1 MAEEYISHLLDESA
15 ISLKIKPPKSSG
27 WGAVSFFTS
36 DYTLKLS
43 IYMFT
48 THSGITHV
56 IVDICG
62 NYQRALDSCIVNDE
76 SWVNLVIEKTSLS
89 IEISCGDGEPLVYD
103 EECARKF
110 GDDSAYISLTSFGLK
125 DGSGSIL
132 YFLPYY
138 EGNN

>member
-1 MAEEYISHLLDESA
+1 MPEEYISHLLDESA
-15 ISLKIKPPKSSG
+15 INLKIKPPKSSG
-27 WGAVSFFTS
+27 WRTVRFLTS
-36 DYTLKLS
+36 DYTPKLL

-62 NYQRALDSCIVNDE
+62 NDQRALDSCIVNDE
-76 SWVNLVIEKTSLS
+76 SWMNLVIEKTSLS
-89 IEISCGDGEPLVYD
+89 VEISCGDGEPLVYG

-110 GDDSAYISLTSFGLK
+110 GDDSAYIYLNNFGLK

-132 YFLPYY
+132 YLLPYY